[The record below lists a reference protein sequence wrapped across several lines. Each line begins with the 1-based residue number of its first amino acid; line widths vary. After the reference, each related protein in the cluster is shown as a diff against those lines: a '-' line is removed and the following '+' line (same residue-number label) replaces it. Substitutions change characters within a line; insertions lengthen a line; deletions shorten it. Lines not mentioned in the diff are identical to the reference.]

1 MLRIIITA
9 IWIYVAYR
17 LLTWA
22 FKALGA
28 GSSPSGIDRKSS
40 STDVNEMVKDP
51 ICGTYVLARDAKTLR
66 AKGQTFYFCSDECRK
81 RFLNN

>member
-1 MLRIIITA
+1 MFRVIITA

-28 GSSPSGIDRKSS
+28 GSSPSGIDRKSGP
-40 STDVNEMVKDP
+40 TDINEMVKDP
-51 ICGTYVLARDAKTLR
+51 ICGIYVLARDAKTLR
-66 AKGQTFYFCSDECRK
+66 TGGQTFYFCSEECRK